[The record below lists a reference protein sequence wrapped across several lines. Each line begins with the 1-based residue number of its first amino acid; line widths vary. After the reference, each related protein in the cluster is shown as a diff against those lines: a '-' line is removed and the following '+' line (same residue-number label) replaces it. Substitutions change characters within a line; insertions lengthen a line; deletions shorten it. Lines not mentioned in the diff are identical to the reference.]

1 MILLGEGRSVSH
13 VLRGRIAVAGIGLT
27 EFGSRPGYSALENT
41 AEAVGRALADAGI
54 QKHEVDGLFT
64 SNFPDTFA
72 ALHLAE
78 YLGIQPQLLD
88 DTNIGGAVYVSQLQ
102 HAAAAI
108 HAGVCKVAVI
118 AMGSNTRSK
127 LKQLGIIDGPRESF
141 PYEDE
146 YRPKAPMNAYAL
158 AAARHMHQFGTRREH
173 LAEVA
178 LAARRWAQLN
188 PRAMRR
194 EPLTMEEV
202 LAAPMI
208 CDPLS
213 VMDCCLIA
221 DAGAALVLVGRERAN
236 DLRKPPVYL
245 LGVGVATTHAGI
257 SQMPDLTTTAA
268 VQSGQRAYAM
278 AGVGPKDVDVVEVYD
293 AFTINTLLFLE
304 DLGFC
309 SKGEAGDFVASGNIA
324 PGGGLPV
331 NTNGGGLSCVHPG
344 MYGLMLMVEAVEQLR
359 GAAGERQVSKPE
371 IALCNGNGGHLS
383 SQATAILGT
392 AAAL

>member
-1 MILLGEGRSVSH
+1 MSH
-13 VLRGRIAVAGIGLT
+13 VLRGRVAVAGVGLT
-27 EFGSRPGYSALENT
+27 EFGSLAGRSGLENT
-41 AEAVGRALADAGI
+41 AEAIYRALKDAGI
-54 QKHEVDGLFT
+54 HKNEVDGLFT
-64 SNFPDTFA
+64 SNFPDTFP

-78 YLGIQPQLLD
+78 YLGIQPHVLD
-88 DTNIGGAVYVSQLQ
+88 DTNIGGAVYVNQIQ

-108 HAGVCKVAVI
+108 HAGLCKVAVI

-127 LKQLGIIDGPRESF
+127 LKQTGVIDGPREAF

-146 YRPKAPMNAYAL
+146 YKPKAPMNAYAL

-173 LAEVA
+173 LAEIAV
-178 LAARRWAQLN
+178 AARRWAQLN

-194 EPLTMEEV
+194 DPLTIEEV

-221 DAGAALVLVGRERAN
+221 DAGAALVLVSRERAK
-236 DLRKPPVYL
+236 DLPKTPVYL
-245 LGVGVATTHAGI
+245 LGVGVSTTHAGI

-278 AGVGPKDVDVVEVYD
+278 AGLGPKDVDVVELYD

-309 SKGEAGDFVASGNIA
+309 NKGEGGEFVSNGHIA

-359 GAAGERQVSKPE
+359 GEAGERQVKGAE

-383 SQATAILGT
+383 SQATAIFGT
-392 AAAL
+392 AATL